1 MNSFW
6 NPEDKLSERRKWEE
20 ETIINWKNIRSSL
33 VCVPS
38 VPEYKGIRRYF
49 KPIQKNINLVNHKN

>member
-20 ETIINWKNIRSSL
+20 ETIIKKH
-33 VCVPS
+33 PK
-38 VPEYKGIRRYF
+38 EEQEKKDKGIKRYF
-49 KPIQKNINLVNHKN
+49 KTIKKLEKTF

>member
-20 ETIINWKNIRSSL
+20 ETIINCKSSP
-33 VCVPS
+33 VCVPIQ
-38 VPEYKGIRRYF
+38 YKGIRQYF
-49 KPIQKNINLVNHKN
+49 QPIQKNINLVKKS